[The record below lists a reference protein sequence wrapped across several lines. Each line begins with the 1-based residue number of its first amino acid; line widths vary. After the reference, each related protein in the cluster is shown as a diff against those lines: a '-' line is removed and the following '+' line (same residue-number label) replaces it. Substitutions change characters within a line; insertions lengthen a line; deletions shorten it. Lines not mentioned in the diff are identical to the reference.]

1 MKTASANLGNEEQK
15 AIFLV
20 YFSIGV
26 DRVRD
31 LNLRTRLGTK
41 VKLRVWKIG
50 SIELSISRPVLVSTH
65 SLRSNLHKTF
75 F

>member
-41 VKLRVWKIG
+41 VKLRV
-50 SIELSISRPVLVSTH
+50 
-65 SLRSNLHKTF
+65 
-75 F
+75 